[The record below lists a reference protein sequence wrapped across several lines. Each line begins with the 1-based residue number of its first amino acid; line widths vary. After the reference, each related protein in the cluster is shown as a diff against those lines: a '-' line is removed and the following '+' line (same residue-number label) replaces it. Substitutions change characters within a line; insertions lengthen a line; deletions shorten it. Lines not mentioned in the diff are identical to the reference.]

1 MRHHPAADGAPAMV
15 TLPAYA
21 LPTGDY
27 VLTVWEGDAS
37 VVARFVFRSRKE

>member
-1 MRHHPAADGAPAMV
+1 MV

-27 VLTVWEGDAS
+27 ILTLWEGDARL
-37 VVARFVFRSRKE
+37 VARFVFRSRKE